1 MGCLGVCGPARAR
14 RVRQCSDRMG
24 SAVLVLGLGTI
35 FPMGI
40 PDSFI
45 PQQQPRKTI
54 CQGFRRWKVKSDIMD
69 DANERT
75 NDGTA
80 NANSRPTNNQRRSIA
95 RRDECGL
102 GWLASKF
109 GLGRGRVGFVSR
121 CNEPA
126 SSSSPSWCRVE
137 TVMATQR
144 SEHVR
149 HLQWSR
155 LAGLRRRE
163 RAEEGPDADEVS
175 ARRKR
180 GVGSFGSFVAGFRR
194 GGCEE
199 GEAERAVRG
208 IGKRKG
214 NGWQGTMRG
223 IRVSLIGR
231 ALACWSSYLIPS
243 RSWIASGPS
252 SVINF
257 LSVSC
262 PSVPAP
268 SRGAFFF
275 VFFSVSHTPF
285 SSPRAVNQF
294 RFQPQSLFF
303 FLFSSLPLRLLSSPP
318 LQEVIG
324 DPHLFSPFP

>member
-14 RVRQCSDRMG
+14 RHRQCSDRMG

-45 PQQQPRKTI
+45 PQQQPRKKI

-75 NDGTA
+75 TGLQTPIRAQPTTSGGQLPDGT
-80 NANSRPTNNQRRSIA
+80 NA
-95 RRDECGL
+95 GWV
-102 GWLASKF
+102 GWLRNSASVAVASVSF
-109 GLGRGRVGFVSR
+109 PDAINPLPHRVLPG
-121 CNEPA
+121 A
-126 SSSSPSWCRVE
+126 GVE

-208 IGKRKG
+208 IGRRKG
-214 NGWQGTMRG
+214 MDGKVRYVGY
-223 IRVSLIGR
+223 V
-231 ALACWSSYLIPS
+231 YP
-243 RSWIASGPS
+243 
-252 SVINF
+252 
-257 LSVSC
+257 
-262 PSVPAP
+262 
-268 SRGAFFF
+268 
-275 VFFSVSHTPF
+275 
-285 SSPRAVNQF
+285 
-294 RFQPQSLFF
+294 
-303 FLFSSLPLRLLSSPP
+303 
-318 LQEVIG
+318 
-324 DPHLFSPFP
+324 